1 MTATATSSASTA
13 GRLVVHNLDAVIALA
28 TLPVF
33 AALGWPLEGWFWAV
47 ALWAANRYL
56 QVRIERRA
64 QRLDALKAMGVMTA
78 SMMLRPWIGMAAL
91 FLITRHDSDTA
102 LAAVGLFMVLVT
114 VDIVTRVVVGRA
126 AGRQIGGAA

>member
-1 MTATATSSASTA
+1 MTATASSSANTA

-28 TLPVF
+28 SLPVF
-33 AALGWPLEGWFWAV
+33 AALDWPLEGWFWAV
-47 ALWAANRYL
+47 ALWAVNRFL

-64 QRLDALKAMGVMTA
+64 QRLDAIKAMGVMTA

-91 FLITRHDSDTA
+91 FLITRDDRDTA

-126 AGRQIGGAA
+126 AARQIGGAA